1 MASNSYRILRSLAR
15 ELKLIYKKKDMCEVP
30 VYAYVR
36 EQFRNFQ
43 VTGEKMCRAR
53 QEAEHLA
60 QTYLCY
66 LESTRK
72 HEAVSAHYRGK
83 GERSVESSA
92 NIVGLKLPKL
102 YSEETA
108 QKSPEH

>member
-1 MASNSYRILRSLAR
+1 MSSNPYRILRSLAR
-15 ELKLIYKKKDMCEVP
+15 ELKLIYRKKNMSEVP
-30 VYAYVR
+30 VYAYVQ

-43 VTGEKMCRAR
+43 VTGEKICRPA

-72 HEAVSAHYRGK
+72 HEAISLHYRGK

-92 NIVGLKLPKL
+92 AIVGLKLPKL
-102 YSEETA
+102 YSEEA
-108 QKSPEH
+108 AKNPPDQ